1 MLHFVRR
8 HPRSFALRLLGVVI
22 ILLLAGLLLAP
33 AARAQAPQDAPQGAP
48 RNAAVLLMKGAD
60 TILVQ
65 RSYRTATTV
74 RTVVAARGAPRV
86 TVLYRLA
93 PSHLITGAEF
103 SVQGANSADDAP
115 TLQRGTITLGGDT
128 AHIVIRAGP
137 NERVIR
143 PATSREALPLFNNDF
158 TVLEQGVRL
167 ARARNVDSLP
177 LSLLALSNGQT
188 LPATLVLFAPDSA
201 RLSVMGNAT
210 VASVDAAGNVTGGY
224 LPGQDIRLV
233 VATGAEAAGI
243 ALGAPSYAAPP
254 GAPYIAEDVRV
265 RTPAGH
271 ELAGTLTLPRQS
283 SVRVPAVVTI
293 TGSGQQDRDESIPTV
308 PGFRI
313 FRQVADTLSRRGIAV
328 LRLDDR
334 GVGGSAGDVNG
345 TSADFADDIRAAV
358 AYLRTRSEI
367 DPARIALVGH
377 SEGGMIAPML
387 AADDPR
393 LAAIVLM
400 AGPAI
405 RGRDVINF
413 QIRNAVESD
422 TSIAVAAR
430 DSATHAFLA
439 GFDSTTAK
447 QPWMAYFLAYDPI
460 PTVRRVR
467 QPVLILQGATDLQVT
482 ADQAPMLERALRDA
496 GNRNVTVHVFKD
508 RNHLFLRDASGSPAG
523 YGALTDTRVDSEV
536 MGTLADW
543 LVSTLRPD

>member
-1 MLHFVRR
+1 MLHIVRR
-8 HPRSFALRLLGVVI
+8 HSKSFAVRLLIVVV

-33 AARAQAPQDAPQGAP
+33 AAGAQAVSAAP
-48 RNAAVLLMKGAD
+48 RSAAVILMKGPD

-86 TVLYRLA
+86 TVLYRLE
-93 PSHLITGAEF
+93 PSHLITSAEF
-103 SVQGANSADDAP
+103 GVQGANTPDDAP
-115 TLQRGTITLGGDT
+115 ALQSGTVTLGGDT
-128 AHIVIRAGP
+128 AHIVIKAGA
-137 NERVIR
+137 NDRVIR

-177 LSLLALSNGQT
+177 MSLLALANGQT
-188 LPATLVLFAPDSA
+188 LPATLTLFAPDSA

-210 VASVDAAGNVTGGY
+210 VASVDADGNVTGGY

-233 VATGAEAAGI
+233 VVTGAAAARI
-243 ALGAPSYAAPP
+243 AIGAPNYSAPA
-254 GAPYIAEDVRV
+254 GAPYTAEEVRV

-271 ELAGTLTLPRQS
+271 ELAGTLTLPRGAS
-283 SVRVPAVVTI
+283 RPVPAVVTI
-293 TGSGQQDRDESIPTV
+293 TGSGQQDRDEALPSV
-308 PGFRI
+308 PGFRL
-313 FRQVADTLSRRGIAV
+313 FRQVADTLSRRDIAV

-334 GVGGSAGDVNG
+334 GVGGSGGDVNG

-358 AYLRTRSEI
+358 TYLRTRSDI

-387 AADDPR
+387 AADDPQ

-413 QIRNAVESD
+413 QIRSAVESD
-422 TSIAVAAR
+422 TSIAIAAR
-430 DSATHAFLA
+430 DSATREFLA

-447 QPWMAYFLAYDPI
+447 QPWMAYFLAYDPL

-482 ADQAPMLERALRDA
+482 ADQAPMLERALREA
-496 GNRNVTVHVFKD
+496 GNRNVTTHVFTD
-508 RNHLFLRDASGSPAG
+508 RNHLFLRDAKGYPAG
-523 YGALTDTRVDSEV
+523 YASLPDKKVDGEV
-536 MGTLADW
+536 LGTLADW
-543 LVSTLRPD
+543 LVSILRPN

>member
-1 MLHFVRR
+1 MLHIVRR
-8 HPRSFALRLLGVVI
+8 HSKSFAVRLFIVVV

-33 AARAQAPQDAPQGAP
+33 AAGAQAPAP
-48 RNAAVLLMKGAD
+48 RNAAVVLMKGAD

-74 RTVVAARGAPRV
+74 RTVVAARGTPRV

-93 PSHLITGAEF
+93 PSHLIASAEF
-103 SVQGANSADDAP
+103 GVQGANTPDDAP
-115 TLQRGTITLGGDT
+115 MLQSGTITLGGDT
-128 AHIVIRAGP
+128 AHIVIKAGA

-158 TVLEQGVRL
+158 TALEQGVRL
-167 ARARNVDSLP
+167 ARARGVDSLP
-177 LSLLALSNGQT
+177 MSLLALANGQT

-201 RLSVMGNAT
+201 RLSVMGNVT
-210 VASVDAAGNVTGGY
+210 VASVDTDGNVTGGY

-233 VATGAEAAGI
+233 VVTGADAARI
-243 ALGAPSYAAPP
+243 AMGAPNYSAPA
-254 GAPYIAEDVRV
+254 GAPYTAEEVRV
-265 RTPAGH
+265 STPAGH
-271 ELAGTLTLPRQS
+271 VLVGTLTLPS
-283 SVRVPAVVTI
+283 GASAPLPAVVTI
-293 TGSGQQDRDESIPTV
+293 TGSGQQDRDESIPSV
-308 PGFRI
+308 PGFRL

-334 GVGGSAGDVNG
+334 GVGGSEGDVQG

-377 SEGGMIAPML
+377 SEGGLIAPML
-387 AADDPR
+387 AADDPQI
-393 LAAIVLM
+393 AAIVLM

-413 QIRNAVESD
+413 QIRSAVESD
-422 TSIAVAAR
+422 TSIAIAAR
-430 DSATHAFLA
+430 DSATRAFLA

-447 QPWMAYFLAYDPI
+447 QPWMAYFLAHDPL

-482 ADQAPMLERALRDA
+482 ADQAPMLERALREA
-496 GNRNVTVHVFKD
+496 GNRNVTTHVFTD
-508 RNHLFLRDASGSPAG
+508 RNHLFLRDANGAPAG
-523 YGALTDTRVDSEV
+523 YASLPDTKVDGEV

-543 LVSTLRPD
+543 LVSTLRPN